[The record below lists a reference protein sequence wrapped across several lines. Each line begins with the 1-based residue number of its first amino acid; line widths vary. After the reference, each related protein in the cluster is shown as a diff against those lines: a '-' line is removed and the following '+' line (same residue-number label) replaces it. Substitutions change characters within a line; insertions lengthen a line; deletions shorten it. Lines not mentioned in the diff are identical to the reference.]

1 MSLID
6 PKNLSKQKFIRKEVG
21 MNIKNLTGTSQIL
34 SGVNSK
40 DSAKPVEK
48 SIKAD
53 ESHDRD
59 ANGQALFQRQ
69 VKKEKMTHE
78 QAEKAVHLLNEKPFM
93 KDMSW
98 VATLVEE
105 NTYFFAEVK
114 NLTGELIRRISE
126 SGLWEILDQVSS
138 DPHKGN
144 LLKRVA

>member
-1 MSLID
+1 
-6 PKNLSKQKFIRKEVG
+6 
-21 MNIKNLTGTSQIL
+21 MNIKNLTGTNQIL

-53 ESHDRD
+53 QSNDRD

-69 VKKEKMTHE
+69 VKKEKMSRE
-78 QAEKAVHLLNEKPFM
+78 QAEKAVQLLNEKPFM

-105 NTYFFAEVK
+105 NEYFFAEVK
-114 NLTGELIRRISE
+114 NSAGELIRRISE
-126 SGLWEILDQVSS
+126 MGLWELFDPSTS

>member
-1 MSLID
+1 
-6 PKNLSKQKFIRKEVG
+6 

-48 SIKAD
+48 AIKAD
-53 ESHDRD
+53 QSNDRD

-69 VKKEKMTHE
+69 VKKEKMSRE
-78 QAEKAVHLLNEKPFM
+78 QAEKAIHLLNEKPFM
-93 KDMSW
+93 KEMSW

-105 NTYFFAEVK
+105 DSYYFAEVK
-114 NLTGELIRRISE
+114 NSAGELIRRISE
-126 SGLWEILDQVSS
+126 MGLWELFDSTIS

>member
-1 MSLID
+1 
-6 PKNLSKQKFIRKEVG
+6 

-53 ESHDRD
+53 QSNDRD

-69 VKKEKMTHE
+69 VKKEKMTRE

-93 KDMSW
+93 RDMAW
-98 VATLVEE
+98 IATLIEE
-105 NTYFFAEVK
+105 NEYYFAEVK
-114 NLTGELIRRISE
+114 NLAGELIRRISE
-126 SGLWEILDQVSS
+126 AGLWEVLDQTSS

>member
-1 MSLID
+1 
-6 PKNLSKQKFIRKEVG
+6 
-21 MNIKNLTGTSQIL
+21 MNIKNLTGTNQIL

-40 DSAKPVEK
+40 DSSRPIEK

-69 VKKEKMTHE
+69 VKKEKMTRE
-78 QAEKAVHLLNEKPFM
+78 QAEKAIQLLNEKPFM
-93 KDMSW
+93 KEMSW
-98 VATLVEE
+98 VATLIEE
-105 NTYFFAEVK
+105 DSYYFAEVK
-114 NLTGELIRRISE
+114 NPTGELIRRISE
-126 SGLWEILDQVSS
+126 MGLWELFDVTTS